1 MILGGQWWP
10 AVAALC
16 EVGTTRLDET
26 TATALLTSII
36 GSKNFLL
43 EVRQIYRVN
52 IPKMAPNR
60 DIEI

>member
-1 MILGGQWWP
+1 VVSGGLP
-10 AVAALC
+10 VAMMC
-16 EVGTTRLDET
+16 EVGTTRLNEMMT
-26 TATALLTSII
+26 TALLTSII
-36 GSKNFLL
+36 GSKIFLL